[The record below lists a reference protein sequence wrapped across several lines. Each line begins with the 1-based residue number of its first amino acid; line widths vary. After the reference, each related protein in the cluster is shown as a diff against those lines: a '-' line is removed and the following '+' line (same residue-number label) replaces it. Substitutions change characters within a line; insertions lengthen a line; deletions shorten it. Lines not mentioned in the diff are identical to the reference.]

1 MAITLQEGQQEVAM
15 KGCSA
20 GTFFR
25 KSSAS
30 SAVHISAPTATSITL
45 WKPTSRIWEEVTFSP
60 NWLTKAGATAA
71 TTLSPRLMAWI
82 SWKIWL
88 LSEIAPKGQF
98 TRHIPQETH
107 LS

>member
-1 MAITLQEGQQEVAM
+1 M

-45 WKPTSRIWEEVTFSP
+45 WKPTWRMASRIWEEVTFSP